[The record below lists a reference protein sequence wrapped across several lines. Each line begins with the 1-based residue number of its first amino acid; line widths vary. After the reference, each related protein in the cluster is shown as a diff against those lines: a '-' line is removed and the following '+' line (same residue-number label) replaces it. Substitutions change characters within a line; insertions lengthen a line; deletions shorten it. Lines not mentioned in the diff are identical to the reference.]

1 MSDHPGLTRGSEVP
15 WGPVGGAPSCC
26 PKADAQQKLSDPSW
40 IRQKSPQQ
48 AAGGSPSADSAP
60 HSRRDQAKTGS
71 HRSCASAPASSSA
84 PPHPP
89 TQPGPQRLCL
99 RELQTSCNLRT
110 QLGERRRVLPPS
122 PLQALNPRQTR
133 LFLCPT
139 FSRPTDRARA
149 LCGRG
154 CPQGVQ
160 SLLTLPQML
169 LTGQEYVPRQLAC
182 FP

>member
-1 MSDHPGLTRGSEVP
+1 MLRIKAHGERWGLGGVRNGTMAERKINTIGLTLLPAKTS
-15 WGPVGGAPSCC
+15 
-26 PKADAQQKLSDPSW
+26 LSDT
-40 IRQKSPQQ
+40 IMQCKE
-48 AAGGSPSADSAP
+48 
-60 HSRRDQAKTGS
+60 
-71 HRSCASAPASSSA
+71 HRFHCRLTCIST

-139 FSRPTDRARA
+139 FSRPTDRAPA